1 MERTP
6 VKSNQDGAKPSSP
19 IVDAIR
25 HSVDSVVTSLFG
37 VTGPQTRQATR
48 TANQAQPAAAVTKA
62 SAATEPILDI
72 GTNQDVVESVDPAL
86 LSKLKTL
93 QMRKDQLRK
102 QEETN
107 RVEAAIKALE
117 DELGPMKEYV
127 DDIDD
132 IESVLSMP
140 DPATVRAKVLTP
152 NPREPTNPPLSST
165 YSNLPRMLAKGGGAA
180 SAKNDGAPNVSQP
193 SKLSRSLLLRPKRTR
208 LPVSATRLVS
218 STIVPVPVPVV
229 PPPSVPVPILTNMAQ
244 LLEDLAW
251 WLQSLEQWRRDPSKG
266 AYPIMN
272 GKTIRD
278 NPSLLEV
285 VVSDMAGEDGLGEYH
300 GTLLDTDPV
309 YVSEQWP
316 IGDKAIHSFEG
327 ELRALRNY
335 LRRRLSARQYHHAQ
349 FGPAMVPASTGVERR
364 ETSSL
369 SPSAAVSSSSLSP
382 SLVLWCT
389 DCESASHTINS
400 GRCVDP
406 QGLVV
411 VHEIFAIAEL
421 LSITLLSLWHPR
433 TDSAAII
440 ADQLSHLAALL
451 CRDSVEGR
459 LSEVAE
465 IRTTL
470 TPPDGSDDR
479 K

>member
-1 MERTP
+1 MYLGYEL
-6 VKSNQDGAKPSSP
+6 
-19 IVDAIR
+19 
-25 HSVDSVVTSLFG
+25 DSVSY
-37 VTGPQTRQATR
+37 
-48 TANQAQPAAAVTKA
+48 TAGINPA
-62 SAATEPILDI
+62 SAAGFYLCLLDYVEVLRGESHLTYTLFRHI
-72 GTNQDVVESVDPAL
+72 AGKLDDYTKVVQRGKCMMGSIWWY
-86 LSKLKTL
+86 LSE
-93 QMRKDQLRK
+93 RKHQR
-102 QEETN
+102 
-107 RVEAAIKALE
+107 
-117 DELGPMKEYV
+117 
-127 DDIDD
+127 
-132 IESVLSMP
+132 
-140 DPATVRAKVLTP
+140 TP
-152 NPREPTNPPLSST
+152 S
-165 YSNLPRMLAKGGGAA
+165 
-180 SAKNDGAPNVSQP
+180 
-193 SKLSRSLLLRPKRTR
+193 
-208 LPVSATRLVS
+208 
-218 STIVPVPVPVV
+218 
-229 PPPSVPVPILTNMAQ
+229 LTNMAQ

-335 LRRRLSARQYHHAQ
+335 LRRRLSARQHHHAQ

-369 SPSAAVSSSSLSP
+369 SPSAAVLSSSLSP